1 MPATSTATEPLW
13 PGAPVM
19 AQFLRAPTTTLAP
32 NEIFV
37 FGSNRDGFHG
47 AGGAGLA
54 CRGDAANTWRRDDWF
69 KRAMVAPP
77 GDPAHIGRWAVF
89 GVARGFQV
97 GRTGRSYA
105 VQTIERPGAHRSTS
119 RREIYRQ
126 LAELVAFA
134 RTRPGDTFVV
144 TPLGERYSG
153 YTREEMGIVWRE
165 LHSRHGLPPN
175 LRFVRL
181 RSGAGLT

>member
-1 MPATSTATEPLW
+1 
-13 PGAPVM
+13 M
-19 AQFLRAPTTTLAP
+19 AQLLRAPTTTLAP

-54 CRGDAANTWRRDDWF
+54 CRGDAANTWF
-69 KRAMVAPP
+69 KRAMAARP
-77 GDPAHIGRWAVF
+77 GDDARIGRWAVF

-97 GRTGRSYA
+97 GRCGRSYA

-126 LAELVAFA
+126 LVELVAFA
-134 RTRPGDTFVV
+134 RTRPGDSFVV

-153 YTREEMGIVWRE
+153 YSREEMGIVWRE
-165 LHSRHGLPPN
+165 LHRRHGLPPN

-181 RSGAGLT
+181 RGGAGLT

>member
-1 MPATSTATEPLW
+1 MPASSIATEPLW

-19 AQFLRAPTTTLAP
+19 AQLLRAPTTTLAP

-54 CRGDAANTWRRDDWF
+54 CRGDAANTWRRDAWF
-69 KRAMVAPP
+69 KRAMEARP
-77 GDPAHIGRWAVF
+77 GDDARIGRWAVF

-97 GRTGRSYA
+97 GRSGRSYA
-105 VQTIERPGAHRSTS
+105 IQTIERPGAHRSTS

-126 LAELVAFA
+126 LVAFA
-134 RTRPGDTFVV
+134 RTRPSDSFVV

-153 YTREEMGIVWRE
+153 
-165 LHSRHGLPPN
+165 
-175 LRFVRL
+175 
-181 RSGAGLT
+181 

>member
-19 AQFLRAPTTTLAP
+19 AQLLHAPTTTLAP

-77 GDPAHIGRWAVF
+77 GDPARVGRWAVF

-97 GRTGRSYA
+97 GRSGRSYA
-105 VQTIERPGAHRSTS
+105 VQTIERPGRTAAPAAGRSTGS
-119 RREIYRQ
+119 SWSSWRSHARGP
-126 LAELVAFA
+126 
-134 RTRPGDTFVV
+134 RTR
-144 TPLGERYSG
+144 S
-153 YTREEMGIVWRE
+153 
-165 LHSRHGLPPN
+165 S
-175 LRFVRL
+175 
-181 RSGAGLT
+181 